1 MGIRIWHQSF
11 TVLSDLSAYDDALKA
26 HFSRVAR
33 TDTEIVMHGMR
44 PGTYRS
50 NYPGEDIKHV
60 GLQYLHGLQF
70 IQAGVEAERQGFDA
84 YALSTLHEPA
94 LREVSALVDIPVV
107 GYGEAAM
114 LMACTLGRRFGVLM
128 FIKDM
133 ADLIT
138 DNAVRH
144 GLRERFVA
152 ARPLP
157 FGFTDILK
165 AFDNPEALIQRF
177 QDSARALIAE
187 GANVIIP
194 GEAPLNVLLARSG
207 ITSVDGV
214 PVIDSLA
221 CWIKQAETLVDMRRS
236 SGVRPCRSGYFS
248 ALPDPERVREVLD
261 FYGLK

>member
-84 YALSTLHEPA
+84 YALSTLPEPA
-94 LREVSALVDIPVV
+94 LREVRALVDIPVV

-236 SGVRPCRSGYFS
+236 SGVRPCRSG
-248 ALPDPERVREVLD
+248 
-261 FYGLK
+261 